1 MIEVVHRETWQQR
14 TTSLHVY
21 RLHDCRDKSIIAE
34 TVLFYSAHH
43 DLAAKDRTNM
53 RYVDTS
59 NKASAVQPNAVFS
72 PKITRPSG
80 TKFN

>member
-1 MIEVVHRETWQQR
+1 MATAR

-34 TVLFYSAHH
+34 TVLFYSEHH

-53 RYVDTS
+53 WYVDTS
-59 NKASAVQPNAVFS
+59 NKASAVQPNVAFS
-72 PKITRPSG
+72 PKITRPG
-80 TKFN
+80 GNKWN